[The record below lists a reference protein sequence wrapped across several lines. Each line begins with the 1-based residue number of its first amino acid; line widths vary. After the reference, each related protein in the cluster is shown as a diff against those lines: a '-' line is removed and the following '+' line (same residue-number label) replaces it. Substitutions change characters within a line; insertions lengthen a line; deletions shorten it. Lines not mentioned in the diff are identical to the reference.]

1 MSTEF
6 TTARQLWEHQVEHIV
21 RTGYYAN
28 RTRWHNFFHEH
39 IEPTWL
45 RRLGMA
51 SDVDLIK
58 HFALRDSVLAM
69 IHLSARGYRR
79 VGEDRKAPRFKRW
92 PPFAD
97 APGSVQYF
105 HAFPAKDI
113 ARMIGM
119 SPSAIR
125 RAIDTIRDK
134 KLKDGSHGGIMGV
147 HALLGVCPLP
157 NGVLVDVVLT
167 REDGQLKF
175 SFPAMEYGASKQ
187 MVVAARIGN
196 SETNDVIRSFCDL
209 AISNIAPV
217 SVPTIAITPSLFD
230 VANTTMAE
238 GAE

>member
-21 RTGYYAN
+21 GTGYYAS
-28 RTRWHNFFHEH
+28 RARWHNFFHEH
-39 IEPTWL
+39 VEPTWL
-45 RRLGMA
+45 RRLGLP

-58 HFALRDSVLAM
+58 HLGLRDSILAM
-69 IHLSARGYRR
+69 IHLSARGYKR

-125 RAIDTIRDK
+125 RAIDSIRDTK
-134 KLKDGSHGGIMGV
+134 IKDEPGGGIMGV
-147 HALLGVCPLP
+147 HRLLGVLPVP
-157 NGVLVDVVLT
+157 NGILVDVVLT
-167 REDGQLKF
+167 KEDGQLKF
-175 SFPAMEYGASKQ
+175 SFMSREYHESKAMLLESA
-187 MVVAARIGN
+187 IGN
-196 SETNDVIRSFCDL
+196 AETRARVNDFCNH
-209 AISNIAPV
+209 AISVVAPV
-217 SVPTIAITPSLFD
+217 SMPAVVAPSLFEP
-230 VANTTMAE
+230 ANTTMAE